1 MYEIPKT
8 TYTFSAWTVDEHG
21 EDTEVKIEF
30 STREETLT
38 DMCEKFG
45 DFLRATGFSYVKDVI
60 AYDTWEDERY
70 EGSEPDHSL
79 DFGTDEEQ
87 PDLFD
92 NEVIDFPGTSTT
104 ADYTTSG
111 SFSMYPGDIT
121 VTYGGADISTTS
133 ENITL
138 TTSPIDATI
147 NVRNSID
154 DATPE
159 EWDALRSKN

>member
-1 MYEIPKT
+1 MKALPKT
-8 TYTFSAWTVDEHG
+8 TYTFSSWVVDDYG
-21 EDTEVKIEF
+21 DDKEVKIEF
-30 STREETLT
+30 STSEETLT

-45 DFLRATGFSYVKDVI
+45 DFLRATGFSYVKDVV
-60 AYDTWEDERY
+60 AYDTWEEDRY
-70 EGSEPDHSL
+70 DSSEPDDTL

-92 NEVIDFPGTSTT
+92 NSVIDFPVTSTT
-104 ADYTTSG
+104 TDYTASG
-111 SFSMYPGDIT
+111 SFSMYPGDIQ

-154 DATPE
+154 DASPE
-159 EWDALRSKN
+159 EWDALKGK